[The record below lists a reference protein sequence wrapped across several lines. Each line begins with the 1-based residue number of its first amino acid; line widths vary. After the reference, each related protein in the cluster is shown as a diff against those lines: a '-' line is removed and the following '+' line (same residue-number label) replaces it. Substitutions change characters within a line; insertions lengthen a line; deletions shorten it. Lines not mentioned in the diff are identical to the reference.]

1 MKEANYNIAALIV
14 KQLKEELS
22 AGEQAALQAWLAES
36 LDHSKLLERLANEQS
51 LQSDIAG
58 MAAIDTEQARQ
69 KMVATLFPE
78 AASQAGTAT
87 GDRTPLLRSLTRNK
101 RWYAAAAI
109 LLLVFSAITYRW
121 LQHSPQQAV
130 VAPMVNDV
138 GPGSSKAL
146 LTLANGATVTLDSA
160 GKQVIQ
166 QGTTVIR
173 QQNGQ
178 LQYHVQGAA
187 ALVGYSMNTLATP
200 RGGQYQLVLPDGSKV
215 WLNAASSLRYPTVF
229 SDTGRLVELTGE
241 AYFEVQSLSRSD
253 NKKVPFRV
261 KVNNMVVEVLGTHFN
276 IMAYSDEQA
285 IRTTL
290 LEGSVRVSQNS
301 SGQVL
306 RPGEQAVV
314 AAGNEIKVLHSVN
327 VQEAVAWKNGVF
339 QFNRAGLPVVMRQLS
354 RWYDVEVVYE
364 GKIPDQEFLGKMQRE
379 LNLSE
384 VLSILE
390 KSGVRFRMEGR
401 KIIVSQ

>member
-1 MKEANYNIAALIV
+1 MNEANYNIAALIV

-22 AGEQAALQAWLAES
+22 AGEQEALQAWLAES
-36 LDHSKLLERLANEQS
+36 PDHHKLLERLVNEQS
-51 LQSDIAG
+51 LQADMAG
-58 MAAIDTEQARQ
+58 MAAIDTDQARQ
-69 KMVATLFPE
+69 RLVAALFPE
-78 AASQAGTAT
+78 ATPQVHRAT
-87 GDRTPLLRSLTRNK
+87 LLRSLTRNK

-109 LLLVFSAITYRW
+109 LLLVLSGITYRW
-121 LQHSPQQAV
+121 LQHSPQQAA
-130 VAPMVNDV
+130 VASTVNDV
-138 GPGSSKAL
+138 GPGGSKAV
-146 LTLANGATVTLDSA
+146 LTLVNGATLTLDSA
-160 GKQVIQ
+160 GNQVIQ
-166 QGTTVIR
+166 QGTTVIH

-178 LQYHVQGAA
+178 LQYRVQGAA
-187 ALVGYSMNTLATP
+187 ALVGYSMNTLTTP

-241 AYFEVQSLSRSD
+241 AYFEIQSLSRSD

-285 IRTTL
+285 IKTTL
-290 LEGSVRVSQNS
+290 LEGSVRVLQNS

-314 AAGNEIKVLHSVN
+314 AAGNEIKVLRNVD

-339 QFNRAGLPVVMRQLS
+339 QFNRAGLQVVMRQLS

-364 GKIPDQEFLGKMQRE
+364 GNIPNLEFLGKMQRE

-390 KSGVRFRMEGR
+390 KSGVRFRVEGR
-401 KIIVSQ
+401 RIIVSQ

>member
-1 MKEANYNIAALIV
+1 MNEANYNIAALIV

-22 AGEQAALQAWLAES
+22 AGEQEALQAWLAES
-36 LDHSKLLERLANEQS
+36 PDHHKLLEGLSNEQS
-51 LQSDIAG
+51 LQADIAG
-58 MAAIDTEQARQ
+58 MAAINTDQARQ
-69 KMVATLFPE
+69 KLVAALFPE
-78 AASQAGTAT
+78 ATPQVH
-87 GDRTPLLRSLTRNK
+87 RTTLIRAITRNK

-109 LLLVFSAITYRW
+109 LLLVLSGITYRW
-121 LQHSPQQAV
+121 LQHSPQHAA
-130 VAPMVNDV
+130 VAPMVSEV
-138 GPGSSKAL
+138 GPGGSKAL
-146 LTLANGATVTLDSA
+146 LTLANGTTLTLDSA

-166 QGTTVIR
+166 QGVTLIH

-178 LQYHVQGAA
+178 LQYHVQAAA
-187 ALVGYSMNTLATP
+187 ALVGYSMNTLTTP
-200 RGGQYQLVLPDGSKV
+200 RGGQYQLLLPDGSKV

-241 AYFEVQSLSRSD
+241 AYFEIQSLSRSD

-285 IRTTL
+285 IKTTL
-290 LEGSVRVSQNS
+290 LEGSVRVLQNS

-314 AAGNEIKVLHSVN
+314 AAGNEIKVLRNVD

-339 QFNRAGLPVVMRQLS
+339 QFNRAGLQVVMRQLS

-364 GKIPDQEFLGKMQRE
+364 GNIPNLEFLGKMQRE

-390 KSGVRFRMEGR
+390 KSGVRFRVEGR
-401 KIIVSQ
+401 RIIVSQ